1 MDNVLSKV
9 YINKGAKKRMYSKK
23 ILIKTG
29 VVILTFVFII
39 AGVCNSNK
47 DIMTKEKKYTTTLFQ
62 DVQVDDIKEIKLRE
76 FDGTIKKC
84 TEVTNIK
91 KVLNILQSTHYIEI
105 PRDEY
110 VEGMYSFALV
120 TEKENISIGIS
131 NNHLSVSGQQYASEK
146 VLSDE
151 ILKLVK

>member
-1 MDNVLSKV
+1 
-9 YINKGAKKRMYSKK
+9 MYSKK

-29 VVILTFVFII
+29 VVILAFVFLI

-84 TEVTNIK
+84 TEVKNIK

-110 VEGMYSFALV
+110 VEGMYSFELV

-131 NNHLSVSGQQYASEK
+131 NNHLSVSGQQYAIEK
-146 VLSDE
+146 FLSYD

>member
-29 VVILTFVFII
+29 VVILTFVFLI

-76 FDGTIKKC
+76 FDGT
-84 TEVTNIK
+84 NIK

-110 VEGMYSFALV
+110 VEGMYSFELV

>member
-1 MDNVLSKV
+1 
-9 YINKGAKKRMYSKK
+9 
-23 ILIKTG
+23 
-29 VVILTFVFII
+29 
-39 AGVCNSNK
+39 
-47 DIMTKEKKYTTTLFQ
+47 MTKEKKYTTTLFQ

-91 KVLNILQSTHYIEI
+91 KLLNILQSTHYIEI

-110 VEGMYSFALV
+110 VEGMYSFELV

>member
-1 MDNVLSKV
+1 
-9 YINKGAKKRMYSKK
+9 MYSKK

-29 VVILTFVFII
+29 VVILAFVFLI

-91 KVLNILQSTHYIEI
+91 KLLNILQSTHYIEI

-110 VEGMYSFALV
+110 VEGMYSFELV

-131 NNHLSVSGQQYASEK
+131 NNHLSVSGQQYASEI